1 MEGFLGSKSVR
12 ILSIVLLAQAGV
24 FYGFSRNEKIPPRTP
39 LAEFSLDG
47 TAWKNVEDV
56 QIDQETLDVLKADD
70 ILSRVYENKTNGRFA
85 TLFVAYFDTQR
96 TGKAPHSPKNCLPG
110 SGWVQD
116 QAGMVDIAIPGQ
128 TDPVHV
134 NRYIVSRGDNRSIVF
149 YWYQS
154 HNRTI
159 ASEYSAK
166 FYTIADSIRYNRSD
180 TALVR
185 VVVAVDANNT
195 QRAMDTGTDFIQAF
209 FTPLKHQLPA

>member
-1 MEGFLGSKSVR
+1 MEGFFGSKSVR
-12 ILSIVLLAQAGV
+12 ILSIVLLAQAGA
-24 FYGFSRNEKIPPRTP
+24 FYGFSRSEKIPVRKP
-39 LAEFSLDG
+39 LAVFSLDG
-47 TAWKNVEDV
+47 TAWKNLQDV

-70 ILSRVYENKTNGRFA
+70 ILSRVYQNKENGRLA

-116 QAGMVDIAIPGQ
+116 QAGTVDIAIPGQ
-128 TDPVHV
+128 ADPVHV
-134 NRYIVSRGDNRSIVF
+134 NRYIVSRGDNKSVVF

-166 FYTIADSIRYNRSD
+166 FYTMADSIRYNRSD

-185 VVVAVDANNT
+185 VVVAVDANDT
-195 QRAMDTGTDFIQAF
+195 QRAIDTGTDFIQTF
-209 FTPLKHQLPA
+209 FIPLKHQLPA

>member
-1 MEGFLGSKSVR
+1 MEGFFGSKSVR
-12 ILSIVLLAQAGV
+12 ILSIVLLAQAGA
-24 FYGFSRNEKIPPRTP
+24 FYGFSRSEKIPTRMP
-39 LAEFSLDG
+39 LAEFSLDD

-70 ILSRVYENKTNGRFA
+70 ILSRVYENKINGRLA

-110 SGWVQD
+110 AGWVQD

-128 TDPVHV
+128 TEPVHV
-134 NRYIVSRGDNRSIVF
+134 NRYIVSRGDNKSVVF

-185 VVVAVDANNT
+185 VVVGVDENNT
-195 QRAMDTGTDFIQAF
+195 QRAVDTGIEFIQAF

>member
-1 MEGFLGSKSVR
+1 MEGFAGSKSVR
-12 ILSIVLLAQAGV
+12 ILSIVLLAQAGA
-24 FYGFSRNEKIPPRTP
+24 FYGFSRNEKIPQRKP
-39 LAEFSLDG
+39 LAEFSLSE
-47 TAWKNVEDV
+47 TAWKNVEEM
-56 QIDQETLDVLKADD
+56 QIDQESLDVLKADD
-70 ILSRVYENKTNGRFA
+70 ILSRVYQNKSNGRVA
-85 TLFVAYFDTQR
+85 SLFIAYFDTQR

-116 QAGMVDIAIPGQ
+116 QASMVDLTVPGEV
-128 TDPVHV
+128 DPIHV
-134 NRYIVSRGDNRSIVF
+134 NRYIVSRGDNKSVVF

-159 ASEYSAK
+159 ASEYTAK

-185 VVVAVDANNT
+185 VVIGVDANNT
-195 QRAMDTGTDFIQAF
+195 QRAIETGTDFIQAF

>member
-1 MEGFLGSKSVR
+1 MEGFFRFKEHSHIELGFAGSSGN
-12 ILSIVLLAQAGV
+12 LLRFFAERKV
-24 FYGFSRNEKIPPRTP
+24 PTRRP
-39 LAEFSLDG
+39 LAEFSIED
-47 TAWKNVEDV
+47 TAWKNMEDT

-70 ILSRVYENKTNGRFA
+70 ILSRVYQNKLNGRVA
-85 TLFVAYFDTQR
+85 TLFIAYFDTQR

-116 QAGMVDIAIPGQ
+116 QASMEDMTVPGQ
-128 TDPVHV
+128 AEPINL
-134 NRYIVSRGDNRSIVF
+134 NRYIVSRGDNKSVVF

-159 ASEYSAK
+159 ASEFTAK

-185 VVVAVDANNT
+185 VVVGVNGNDT
-195 QRAMDTGTDFIQAF
+195 QAAIKTGTEFIQTF
-209 FTPLKHQLPA
+209 FTPLKQHLPA